1 METLKN
7 VMYAGI
13 GSAHHT
19 EDKMKEKFNV
29 LVEKGKEVDA
39 EGKNIVGDLLKTL
52 DELKEYYANLLI
64 IQYHFFGL
72 FLYLS
77 QVLLLKHQV

>member
-7 VMYAGI
+7 IMYAGI
-13 GSAHHT
+13 GLAHHT

-39 EGKNIVGDLLKTL
+39 EEKNIVGDLLKSL
-52 DELKEYYANLLI
+52 D
-64 IQYHFFGL
+64 
-72 FLYLS
+72 
-77 QVLLLKHQV
+77 

>member
-7 VMYAGI
+7 VMYAGL
-13 GSAHHT
+13 GLAQHT

-39 EGKNIVGDLLKTL
+39 EGKNIVGDLLKSL
-52 DELKEYYANLLI
+52 DELKETTNQKYSEVLNDNIEKVEA
-64 IQYHFFGL
+64 
-72 FLYLS
+72 FLVS
-77 QVLLLKHQV
+77 LKK

>member
-13 GSAHHT
+13 GLAQQT

-39 EGKNIVGDLLKTL
+39 EGKNIVGDLLKSL
-52 DELKEYYANLLI
+52 DELKESTNQKYSEVLNDNIEKVEA
-64 IQYHFFGL
+64 
-72 FLYLS
+72 FLVS
-77 QVLLLKHQV
+77 LKK

>member
-13 GSAHHT
+13 GLAHHT

-39 EGKNIVGDLLKTL
+39 EGKNIVGDLLKSL
-52 DELKEYYANLLI
+52 DELKETTNEKYSEVLNDNI
-64 IQYHFFGL
+64 EKVES
-72 FLYLS
+72 FL
-77 QVLLLKHQV
+77 QTLKK

>member
-13 GSAHHT
+13 GLAHHT

-39 EGKNIVGDLLKTL
+39 EGKNIVGDLLKSLEEFKETTNQKYSEVLNDNIEKVEGFLQTL
-52 DELKEYYANLLI
+52 K
-64 IQYHFFGL
+64 Q
-72 FLYLS
+72 
-77 QVLLLKHQV
+77 

>member
-13 GSAHHT
+13 GLAQQT

-39 EGKNIVGDLLKTL
+39 EGKNIVGDLLKSL
-52 DELKEYYANLLI
+52 DEMKETTDQKCCQILNDNIEKVESFLETLK
-64 IQYHFFGL
+64 
-72 FLYLS
+72 
-77 QVLLLKHQV
+77 K

>member
-13 GSAHHT
+13 GLAQHT

-39 EGKNIVGDLLKTL
+39 EGKNIVGDLLKSL
-52 DELKEYYANLLI
+52 DELKETTNEKYSEVLNDNI
-64 IQYHFFGL
+64 EKVES
-72 FLYLS
+72 FL
-77 QVLLLKHQV
+77 QTLKK

>member
-7 VMYAGI
+7 VMYAGL
-13 GSAHHT
+13 GLAQHT

-39 EGKNIVGDLLKTL
+39 EGKNIVGDLLKSL
-52 DELKEYYANLLI
+52 DEMKETTDQKCCQILNDNIEKVESFLETLK
-64 IQYHFFGL
+64 
-72 FLYLS
+72 
-77 QVLLLKHQV
+77 K

>member
-7 VMYAGI
+7 VMYAGL
-13 GSAHHT
+13 GLAQHT

-39 EGKNIVGDLLKTL
+39 ESKNIVGDLLKSL
-52 DELKEYYANLLI
+52 DEMKETTNKKCCQILNENI
-64 IQYHFFGL
+64 EKVEE
-72 FLYLS
+72 FL
-77 QVLLLKHQV
+77 QTIKQ